1 MIEAKIETEVVLRD
15 FVYLDWKR
23 VRSLCAQ
30 LFAGVPQDS
39 TKEKGHNVGTKG
51 QLEGGIPAVLKGH
64 GEADYR
70 YFRTENETRSLHH
83 YVYSLF
89 EERLVDRGMVT
100 EVEDD
105 FDITQW
111 NEDFFHDGRFIRV
124 VGLVRLMDYA
134 WVSTMMETLPE
145 MMRAAQHAEN
155 ISLKERL
162 AAQEIS
168 KREYEAQQKEQ
179 QKQLHELKSLKL
191 DKMTGLVRQLY
202 GDVVCVKVVPDKYRP
217 SNVFVGSG
225 DLAHFHDSAASL
237 SQKYGYEID
246 ADWVTLGQVNRSTAS
261 EEPMSIPVGNEMED
275 SFEAV
280 ALEVN
285 GITRV
290 ASATTFPAVS
300 FTPISI
306 YRKC

>member
-1 MIEAKIETEVVLRD
+1 
-15 FVYLDWKR
+15 
-23 VRSLCAQ
+23 LC
-30 LFAGVPQDS
+30 D
-39 TKEKGHNVGTKG
+39 
-51 QLEGGIPAVLKGH
+51 
-64 GEADYR
+64 
-70 YFRTENETRSLHH
+70 
-83 YVYSLF
+83 
-89 EERLVDRGMVT
+89 
-100 EVEDD
+100 
-105 FDITQW
+105 
-111 NEDFFHDGRFIRV
+111 
-124 VGLVRLMDYA
+124 
-134 WVSTMMETLPE
+134 
-145 MMRAAQHAEN
+145 
-155 ISLKERL
+155 
-162 AAQEIS
+162 
-168 KREYEAQQKEQ
+168 
-179 QKQLHELKSLKL
+179 
-191 DKMTGLVRQLY
+191 QLY
-202 GDVVCVKVVPDKYRP
+202 GDVVRVKVVPDKYRP

-237 SQKYGYEID
+237 SQRYGYEID